1 MREALLIIDIQ
12 PDFLPGGALG
22 VKGGDQTIPVINGH
36 LRRAELAFATADYH
50 PPNHG
55 SFASAHPDKKPG
67 AVVNL
72 HGIAQVLWPDHCVQ
86 GTPGAQL
93 SDQLERQHLRGLV
106 YKGMRPHIDSYSG
119 FFENDRRTATGL
131 HQLLQALEVEQ
142 LLIMGIATDYCVRAT
157 VMDALALGYKV
168 RVDAS
173 GCAGANLS
181 PGDAEHALI
190 EMASAGAEVFHSLEE
205 AG

>member
-22 VKGGDQTIPVINGH
+22 VEGGDRTLPVINAH
-36 LRRAELAFATADYH
+36 LRRADLAFATADYH
-50 PPNHG
+50 PSDHG
-55 SFASAHPDKKPG
+55 SFASAHPGKKPG
-67 AVVNL
+67 DVVDLN
-72 HGIAQVLWPDHCVQ
+72 GIAQVLWPDHCVQ
-86 GTPGAQL
+86 RTPGAML
-93 SDQLERQHLRGLV
+93 SEKLERQHLRGLV
-106 YKGMRPHIDSYSG
+106 YKGTRSHIDSYSG

-131 HQLLQALEVEQ
+131 HEVLQALKVEK

-173 GCAGANLS
+173 GCAGVNLS
-181 PGDAEHALI
+181 PGDADHALM
-190 EMASAGAEVFHSLEE
+190 EMESAGAEVFRSLDD
-205 AG
+205 AT